1 MNALDFLWR
10 HADAA
15 FVLAPLVCGVLLTI
29 APAGR
34 LASGFAAF
42 VSTMI
47 AALALALVVRMLGG
61 APAAAVD
68 ALGVGAVAVGG
79 VIAASASL
87 AALSQAV
94 KDFSRRTRAIASGLG
109 LVVVGASLGAMIVHD
124 ALRITLLLQTA
135 TLAGAALT
143 GLAATQDRRAALAAF
158 GAVIVALGA
167 GALCLVGAAMLH
179 AATGALD
186 LTQVSGRVSGEGA
199 SPGAWLGAALLLAG
213 LAAFAGL
220 APLHATAAATAGRT
234 PHAAASV
241 VAILLRLAAFIAL
254 VRVYGATQ
262 AIATPGV
269 AQSFAYGLAAL
280 GAFGVLAGGLQAIG
294 AAEAR
299 RLAAHA
305 LTAQFGCA
313 LIGLAAGGDDG
324 AIAALFVAAAGA
336 MTALALVL
344 GAAVARGAAPSS
356 PMATLDGL
364 GKSHP
369 LTAAVITAA
378 ALGMTGAPLT
388 ASFLGKWLSIE
399 AALARGWYWAAAAI
413 VASSFAAVFVAGQI
427 VERLYFRKRAE
438 AFGIAP
444 RTAYAFAPALAATV
458 LATVVFGWNAT
469 APLDA
474 ARMAAGVLS
483 APGRAAP

>member
-1 MNALDFLWR
+1 MSAFDFLLH
-10 HADAA
+10 HADAV
-15 FVLAPLVCGVLLTI
+15 FVLAPLFAGVLLTI

-34 LASGFAAF
+34 AANVFAVIVAAAL
-42 VSTMI
+42 
-47 AALALALVVRMLGG
+47 AALALTLAVRMLNG
-61 APAAAVD
+61 APPSTID
-68 ALGVGAVAVGG
+68 ALGVAAVVVGS
-79 VIAASASL
+79 VIAAAAGFASLSL
-87 AALSQAV
+87 AAQ
-94 KDFSRRTRAIASGLG
+94 DYTRRSRAIALGLG
-109 LVVVGASLGAMIVHD
+109 LVVAGASLGAMVTHD
-124 ALRITLLLQTA
+124 LLRIVLLLQTA
-135 TLAGAALT
+135 ALAGAVLT
-143 GLAATQDRRAALAAF
+143 GLAAATDRRAALAAF
-158 GAVIVALGA
+158 GAVVVTLGA
-167 GALCLVGAAMLH
+167 GALSVIGAALLH
-179 AATGALD
+179 AAVGTLD
-186 LTQVSGRVSGEGA
+186 ITQVTLRVA
-199 SPGAWLGAALLLAG
+199 SPEGVDAWLGAALLLAG
-213 LAAFAGL
+213 LVAFAGL
-220 APLHATAAATAGRT
+220 APFHAVAAATAART
-234 PHAAASV
+234 PHAAATV

-262 AIATPGV
+262 AVAAPGV
-269 AQSFAYGLAAL
+269 AQAFAYGLAAL
-280 GAFGVLAGGLQAIG
+280 GAVGVLAGGLQAIG
-294 AAEAR
+294 ASEAR

-344 GAAVARGAAPSS
+344 GAAVARAGAASS

-369 LTAAVITAA
+369 LVAAAITTA

-427 VERLYFRKRAE
+427 VERLYFRKRAA
-438 AFGIAP
+438 AFGVAP
-444 RTAYAFAPALAATV
+444 RTAYVFAPALAAAV
-458 LATVVFGWNAT
+458 LATLVFGWNAS

-474 ARMAAGVLS
+474 ARMAAGSLA
-483 APGRAAP
+483 APGGVAP